1 METSILNTL
10 QYNCETLHTAH
21 ATSIAEDKRRRIIWV
36 IYSPETYIIWKE
48 FLRLSKIYQIS
59 KNVDSAARIRFWTN
73 VESYC
78 ALQIERNAYKLK
90 RWLTIQNSSNSSYDS
105 LPSKNWS
112 ESDVKSEKTD
122 SGNFSI
128 QFKDQKHDIFRNIEA
143 WRKNIMIKKSDQ
155 SEDEQVIGEE
165 KKDLPPKFPST
176 DKANTSVS
184 QTSNFENSI
193 THVPAKEINSE
204 YAQTFPLSCIP
215 TTRNE
220 FNESFKCITS
230 TQYSTY
236 RGLFCRPTVEDGC
249 RLLLSLT

>member
-1 METSILNTL
+1 M
-10 QYNCETLHTAH
+10 
-21 ATSIAEDKRRRIIWV
+21 
-36 IYSPETYIIWKE
+36 
-48 FLRLSKIYQIS
+48 
-59 KNVDSAARIRFWTN
+59 DSAARIRFWIN

-78 ALQIERNAYKLK
+78 VLQIERNAYKLK

-204 YAQTFPLSCIP
+204 YAQTFPLSFQRREMNSMKVLNALHQLSIGH
-215 TTRNE
+215 T
-220 FNESFKCITS
+220 
-230 TQYSTY
+230 
-236 RGLFCRPTVEDGC
+236 GLFCRPTVEDVDGC
-249 RLLLSLT
+249 RVLLSLTQTITIDLASTGSPSISTNTVQEHFDTACRSWT

>member
-1 METSILNTL
+1 
-10 QYNCETLHTAH
+10 
-21 ATSIAEDKRRRIIWV
+21 
-36 IYSPETYIIWKE
+36 
-48 FLRLSKIYQIS
+48 
-59 KNVDSAARIRFWTN
+59 
-73 VESYC
+73 
-78 ALQIERNAYKLK
+78 
-90 RWLTIQNSSNSSYDS
+90 
-105 LPSKNWS
+105 
-112 ESDVKSEKTD
+112 
-122 SGNFSI
+122 
-128 QFKDQKHDIFRNIEA
+128 
-143 WRKNIMIKKSDQ
+143 MIKKSDQ

-236 RGLFCRPTVEDGC
+236 RDLFCRSTVEDGC